1 MLPFDIFKPG
11 RHRAMT
17 GEAIAFGAEDQVAAQ
32 AARDRRR
39 GGPTAPAEGLY
50 LMAVRYGNAGA

>member
-1 MLPFDIFKPG
+1 MVGTLRLI
-11 RHRAMT
+11 
-17 GEAIAFGAEDQVAAQ
+17 GEGKWDAGDLEAAL

-50 LMAVRYGNAGA
+50 LMAVRYGNADA